1 MDTVWPWL
9 KARLSHRPDSEH
21 AQALVRLVIASM
33 IVAYLWGLRAAG
45 DQGGGHATMLLV
57 MLVEALVG
65 LGLIVAIVVQPGISH
80 VRRWIGMIA
89 DYTTLMLLMSTA
101 PDSLAPLYVLLQWVT
116 VGNGLRYG
124 AIYLYSSC
132 AIACAAFI
140 AVILGSDYWTRQ
152 PYLAVGLWLGLMAI
166 PIYLTSLLKNLNK
179 ATEEA
184 RRANEAKSRFLATM
198 SHELRS
204 PLNSIIGTAEL
215 LHSTRVTPDQQHEYG
230 DVIYT
235 SAQSLLL
242 LVNDVLDIS
251 AIEAG
256 KLQRNDADFNLQ
268 EITQRLTKMLQGP
281 ASAKWLALRVEI
293 DEDVPVRLHGDAPH
307 LTQILLNL
315 MHNAV
320 KFTDKGSVSLTIS
333 LIETI
338 GNKEGVRLRFSVRDT
353 GIGISSEDR
362 ERIFVAFEQLDS
374 GPTRRFGGTGLGTTI
389 AKTLTELLGGRIGL
403 EANPGGGTHFWV
415 ELPMKLQT
423 ASKVAADAGRASDSN
438 VVSIDDPFVRHRSRV
453 RSLRI
458 LIADD
463 QPANCTVL
471 ERMLE
476 NAGHQVHAVEDGEQ
490 ALDQLEKGQFD
501 LTILDM
507 HMPEFSG
514 LDVVRHL
521 RFMQT
526 GSRKRTPAIILSAD
540 ATVQAAQAAS
550 EAGANVFLTK
560 PIVISKLLE
569 AIADL
574 ADSQKLPPVKV
585 VSDVVRPVTNPAVL
599 EELADMGL
607 GDAFL
612 REFVEQCVTD
622 ARNCQQKLTQAA
634 ASRDWEAAR
643 EAAHALKGVAGNLGA
658 VSVTE
663 RCLQIMRAT
672 DEALVREHS
681 KLINELSAQLS
692 AVLEHSRSEVARLT
706 RSGQSQDAPD
716 ADAP

>member
-21 AQALVRLVIASM
+21 AQAIVRLVIASL
-33 IVAYLWGLRAAG
+33 IVAYLWGLRAG
-45 DQGGGHATMLLV
+45 VDEGGVHATMLLT
-57 MLVEALVG
+57 MFVEALVG
-65 LGLIVAIVVQPGISH
+65 LGLLIAIVIQPGTSH
-80 VRRWIGMIA
+80 LRRWIGMVA
-89 DYTTLMLLMSTA
+89 DYTTLTLLMSLA
-101 PDSLAPLYVLLQWVT
+101 PASLAPLYVLLQWVT
-116 VGNGLRYG
+116 IGNGLRFG
-124 AIYLYSSC
+124 TTYLYSSC
-132 AIACAAFI
+132 GLACIGFI
-140 AVILGSDYWTRQ
+140 AVILGSDYWSHQ
-152 PYLAVGLWLGLMAI
+152 PYLAVGLWLGLIAI
-166 PIYLTSLLKNLNK
+166 PAYLTSLLNNLNK

-204 PLNSIIGTAEL
+204 PLNGIIGMSEL
-215 LHSTRVTPDQQHEYG
+215 LHGSRVTPEQQKECA

-256 KLQRNDADFNLQ
+256 KLQRKDADFNLQ
-268 EITQRLTKMLQGP
+268 EVAQRLSKMLQGP
-281 ASAKWLALRVEI
+281 ATAKNLSLKVDI

-320 KFTDKGSVSLTIS
+320 KFTDKGSVSLTVR

-338 GNKEGVRLRFSVRDT
+338 GNKEGVRLCFSVRDT
-353 GIGISSEDR
+353 GIGISDEDR
-362 ERIFVAFEQLDS
+362 ERVFLAFEQLEG

-389 AKTLTELLGGRIGL
+389 AKTLTELLDGRIGL

-415 ELPMKLQT
+415 ELPLKLQDV
-423 ASKVAADAGRASDSN
+423 SKVAADVGHATNN
-438 VVSIDDPFVRHRSRV
+438 VVSIDDPFVRHRTRV

-471 ERMLE
+471 TRMLE
-476 NAGHQVHAVEDGEQ
+476 NAGHRVHAVEDGEQ

-501 LTILDM
+501 LAVLDM
-507 HMPEFSG
+507 HMPHFSG
-514 LDVVRHL
+514 LDVVRQL

-526 GSRKRTPAIILSAD
+526 GNRKRTPTIILSAD
-540 ATVQAAQAAS
+540 ATVQAAQAAN

-585 VSDVVRPVTNPAVL
+585 VSDVVRPVTNTAVL
-599 EELADMGL
+599 EELAEMGL
-607 GDAFL
+607 GEAFL
-612 REFVEQCVTD
+612 RDFVEQCLQD
-622 ARNCQQKLTQAA
+622 ARRCHQNLTKAA
-634 ASRDWEAAR
+634 ASRDWEQFR
-643 EAAHALKGVAGNLGA
+643 EAAHALKGIAGNLGA
-658 VSVTE
+658 ISMAD
-663 RCLQIMRAT
+663 RCLQIMRAP
-672 DEALVREHS
+672 DEALIREHS
-681 KLINELSAQLS
+681 KLMSELSAQIS
-692 AVLEHSRSEVARLT
+692 AVVEHSRSEVERLT
-706 RSGQSQDAPD
+706 RSGHSQDVPD
-716 ADAP
+716 TP